1 AEQAEQGI
9 EEAAQVEAGV
19 PAAVTAGVAG
29 VDAGV
34 AGVAAPAPAGPAG
47 GDGGV
52 VAVVVGAPAKV
63 DGKAAEQVLDEGE
76 DAAAAVELGQFVLF
90 DHGAVGG
97 QIQTGMF
104 HSGVPP
110 YRITA

>member
-1 AEQAEQGI
+1 MAGI
-9 EEAAQVEAGV
+9 
-19 PAAVTAGVAG
+19 
-29 VDAGV
+29 DAGV

-76 DAAAAVELGQFVLF
+76 DAAAAVDLGQFVLF

-97 QIQTGMF
+97 QIQTGTLAADRMQVRPALPGIMPDL
-104 HSGVPP
+104 SAGGSSLPAA
-110 YRITA
+110 TT